1 MSKVVITKNMSAQE
15 RLAVIK
21 EASRK
26 FQAKQTRNARLR
38 DYTETP
44 KEEQGIDTHNINA
57 YTDSEKYVDEYY
69 GAKCREQASYESYE
83 GWN

>member
-1 MSKVVITKNMSAQE
+1 MSVIITKNMSTTQ
-15 RLAVIK
+15 RLAAIK
-21 EASRK
+21 KAADK
-26 FQAKQTRNARLR
+26 FQAKQTRIGRLR

-44 KEEQGIDTHNINA
+44 KDERGIDTHNINA

-69 GAKCREQASYESYE
+69 GDRARQQASYESSE

>member
-1 MSKVVITKNMSAQE
+1 MTNIITKNMTTEQRMA
-15 RLAVIK
+15 AIK
-21 EASRK
+21 KAAAK
-26 FQAKQTRNARLR
+26 FQAKQTRNARVR

-44 KEEQGIDTHNINA
+44 QNERGIDTHNINA

-69 GAKCREQASYESYE
+69 GDRARDQASYESSE